1 MEWLGWALKS
11 IFHLILTFYMYYDS
25 ISAVALTSVWY
36 AINMFCKINEIK
48 HQLNVFIIMIKHLL
62 NSLRMLITQ
71 RMNHLRVLTSTWK
84 SKFILDWNSSPQ
96 VSHFI
101 CQNKVSFYFGRNL
114 IFKLVTNLWHFRV
127 KSSHTLTFLLLKIL

>member
-48 HQLNVFIIMIKHLL
+48 HQLNVFIFMIKHLL

-101 CQNKVSFYFGRNL
+101 CQNKVSGQSCFVMPYQCTTHQQIASNYK
-114 IFKLVTNLWHFRV
+114 KLAH
-127 KSSHTLTFLLLKIL
+127 K